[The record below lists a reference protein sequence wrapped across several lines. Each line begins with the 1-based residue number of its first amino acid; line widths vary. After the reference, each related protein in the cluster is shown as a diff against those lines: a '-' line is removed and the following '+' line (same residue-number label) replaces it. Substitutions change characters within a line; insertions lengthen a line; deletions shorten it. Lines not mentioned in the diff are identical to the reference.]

1 MQVQAHLTNTK
12 VIDHFSKMPEKL
24 DLLVKQG
31 VQNVSKQALR
41 EITGKEGLSKYGRHK
56 KGTPTTSPAGEP
68 PAQMT
73 TMLRRSV
80 TIMPMR
86 RIGFGHY
93 TQETMPTMVYARVQE
108 LGDLSRG
115 IPARPYIAP
124 ARNRLVMSG
133 RAKEIFAQ
141 GIKKEMNRHG

>member
-1 MQVQAHLTNTK
+1 MQVQAHLSNTK
-12 VIDHFSKMPEKL
+12 VIDHFKNMPDKL

-56 KGTPTTSPAGEP
+56 KGTSTPSPAGEP
-68 PAQMT
+68 PAQIS

-86 RIGFGHY
+86 RKGFAHY
-93 TQETMPTMVYARVQE
+93 SQETMPTMVYARTQE
-108 LGDLSRG
+108 LGDPTRS
-115 IPARPYIAP
+115 IPARPFIAP
-124 ARNRLVMSG
+124 ARNRLVLSG
-133 RAKEIFAQ
+133 KAKQIFVQ
-141 GIKKEMNRHG
+141 GIRKELNLNG